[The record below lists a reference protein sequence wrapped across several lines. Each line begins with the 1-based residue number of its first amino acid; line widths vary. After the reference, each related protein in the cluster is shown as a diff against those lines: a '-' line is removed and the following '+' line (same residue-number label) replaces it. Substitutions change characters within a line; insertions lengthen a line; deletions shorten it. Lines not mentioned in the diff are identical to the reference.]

1 MLARLTERFY
11 LTRGKKAYLL
21 GCFVVMFL
29 SAIIALVVM
38 AGLEAPYTLAAQPTN
53 FVYWVAI
60 SGAMGGGVAL
70 YLASGWMGGAAML
83 GFARAI
89 VGSVA
94 IAAIAAVIVG
104 TLTVPFEGT
113 IYGPLM
119 LLSAFIAKPW
129 LAVIWFAG
137 MLGAHYL
144 MSILAEER
152 AYGLVQEPDRSVA
165 SQLSSLSRAQL
176 YRRN

>member
-1 MLARLTERFY
+1 MLTRLTEKFY
-11 LTRGKKAYLL
+11 PTRGEKAYLL
-21 GCFVVMFL
+21 GCFVVVFL
-29 SAIIALVVM
+29 SAIIALAVM
-38 AGLEAPYTLAAQPTN
+38 AGLETPYALAAQPTN

-60 SGAMGGGVAL
+60 SGAISGGVAL
-70 YLASGWMGGAAML
+70 YLARGWMGGAAML
-83 GFARAI
+83 GFTRAI

-94 IAAIAAVIVG
+94 IAAIGAVIAG

-113 IYGPLM
+113 IYGPIM

-129 LAVIWFAG
+129 LAAIWFAG
-137 MLGAHYL
+137 ILGAHYL

-152 AYGLVQEPDRSVA
+152 AYALDREVDRSVA

-176 YRRN
+176 YGRN